1 MNNVFTIEQ
10 LRPIRDGF
18 TISRDTRLGDIT
30 KVTLF
35 SLGKKTSISQESY
48 DRMTMYIGAAGKGNI
63 VIGENAEK
71 LELLPDTALIVP
83 GGTLCGM
90 ESYSGMIYTEIILE
104 NITQKEIIMNAN
116 VKANEVFELKN
127 LINYEE
133 GSIANMDIVSN
144 SSIKYVLMAFDEGTG
159 LTPHRAPG
167 NAIVFALEGKATIG
181 YEGKNYE
188 LSAGECF
195 KFEKNGLHS
204 VTANGR
210 FKMALLLV
218 FE

>member
-1 MNNVFTIEQ
+1 MNNIFRIEE

-18 TISRDTRLGDIT
+18 TISRDTKLGDIT

-35 SLGKKTSISQESY
+35 SLGKDTSISQESY
-48 DRMTMYIGAAGKGNI
+48 DRTTMYIGAFGRGDMI
-63 VIGENAEK
+63 IGDNAEK
-71 LELLPDTALIVP
+71 LTLLPGHALIVP
-83 GGTLCGM
+83 SGTLCGV
-90 ESYSGMIYTEIILE
+90 ESDSGMVYTEIILE
-104 NITQKEIIMNAN
+104 NNAEKEIIMNQN

-127 LINYEE
+127 LISYEE
-133 GSIANMDIVSN
+133 GSIANMDVVSN
-144 SSIKYVLMAFDEGTG
+144 PSMKYVLMAFDEGTG

-181 YEGKNYE
+181 YEGKDYE
-188 LSAGECF
+188 LSEGECF

-204 VTANGR
+204 VTANGK

-218 FE
+218 LE

>member
-90 ESYSGMIYTEIILE
+90 ESDSGMIYTEIILE
-104 NITQKEIIMNAN
+104 NNTQKEIIMNAN

-127 LINYEE
+127 LINYED

-144 SSIKYVLMAFDEGTG
+144 SSMKYVLMAFDEGTG

-218 FE
+218 LE

>member
-1 MNNVFTIEQ
+1 MNKVFTLEE

-18 TISRDTRLGDIT
+18 TISRDTKLGTAT

-35 SLGKKTSISQESY
+35 SLGKDTSISQETY
-48 DRMTMYIGAAGKGNI
+48 DNITMYIGALGKGNI
-63 VIGENAEK
+63 LIGNKPKK
-71 LELLPDTALIVP
+71 LLLQPDTMLLVP
-83 GGTLCGM
+83 GNTLCGM
-90 ESYSGMIYTEIILE
+90 ETDSGMIYTEIILE
-104 NITQKEIIMNAN
+104 QNKEREIFMNPN

-133 GSIANMDIVSN
+133 GSITNMDIVSN
-144 SSIKYVLMAFDEGTG
+144 DSMKYVLMAFDEGTG

-181 YEGKNYE
+181 YEGTDFE
-188 LSAGECF
+188 ISTGECF
-195 KFEKNGLHS
+195 KFKKNGLHS
-204 VTANGR
+204 VTANGK

-218 FE
+218 F

>member
-30 KVTLF
+30 KVALF